1 MKSRILNHLVPA
13 MLSILSFGCAEKPV
27 FLGIGNIKPIGIVD
41 STFQI
46 SMDLIM
52 YNPNSFGS
60 KLVQSD
66 MALYYGEEWMG
77 TGVLSHQVDLKAKD
91 TVHLQVVSHINLD
104 KLARFYPELIDS
116 DSTEFTIQGVNRMT
130 FMLKSFKVR
139 LQDKIQVN
147 TRQVI
152 ASEMNRYLS
161 DTKEIGI
168 KSLSFDKM
176 PGVGKTAFKA
186 VINYGNNIPFD
197 YTLQDL
203 KVAIYVNN
211 SSSPVANW
219 MLDRPIHQKANSTS
233 EIPLEID
240 IDNLSLMGAMNLNM
254 LFSQK
259 VELRLV
265 GSALIEIQGH
275 EFDVP
280 VETDTSIP
288 IKDLANIMI

>member
-1 MKSRILNHLVPA
+1 MKSRTHIRLVLA

-66 MALYYGEEWMG
+66 MAIYYGEEWMG
-77 TGVLSHQVDLKAKD
+77 TGVLSHQVDLEAKD

-104 KLARFYPELIDS
+104 KLARFYPDLIGS
-116 DSTEFTIQGVNRMT
+116 DSTEFTIQGVSRMR
-130 FMLKSFKVR
+130 FMLKTFKVK

-152 ASEMNRYLS
+152 ASELNRYLR
-161 DTKEIGI
+161 DTKDIGI
-168 KSLSFDKM
+168 KSLRFDKM
-176 PGVGKTAFKA
+176 SGIGKSSFKA
-186 VINYGNNIPFD
+186 VINFGNNIPFD
-197 YTLQDL
+197 YTLRDM
-203 KVAIYVNN
+203 KVAIHLNN

-219 MLDRPIHQKANSTS
+219 MLDRPIHQKANAPS

-240 IDNLSLMGAMNLNM
+240 IDNLSLMGVMNLNM

-275 EFDVP
+275 GFDVP
-280 VETDTSIP
+280 VDTDTSIP
-288 IKDLANIMI
+288 IKDLANIMS